1 MHVTQIKHK
10 LQVVNAARVS
20 RTRSV
25 NCGAA
30 VVATLDLLSVR
41 GHGPKR
47 QQESDWLRHE
57 RDGGRELGGEVHPA
71 VNVRSIFVWGRVAST
86 AAKSQRL
93 GDNQLLIMNS
103 VGWQGSQLE
112 RPRHAEEKAA

>member
-1 MHVTQIKHK
+1 MVEKEMQIRMHVTQIKHK

-47 QQESDWLRHE
+47 QQEGDWFRHE
-57 RDGGRELGGEVHPA
+57 RDGG
-71 VNVRSIFVWGRVAST
+71 
-86 AAKSQRL
+86 
-93 GDNQLLIMNS
+93 
-103 VGWQGSQLE
+103 
-112 RPRHAEEKAA
+112 